1 MKRIID
7 QKATKERIRELRI
20 QRGYT
25 QEEIADIMG
34 GSRSYYNSME
44 TGNRELNEKYLETLA
59 KIFDVDWD
67 EICIYVE
74 SEYDKLEK
82 TMNILDSYRPTN
94 YYMVRYGNLAEDI
107 IDLIKYFGDSKISEY
122 NLLDP
127 IFNNLGFDIKLI
139 NIQAYIQKWNAESD
153 IKNARKI
160 RKKSESLLRY
170 FNEKEICI
178 LAVNRNNQ
186 SERYL
191 ISIDK
196 FIELEDFIYHSLI
209 GNLEFV
215 FEEYDQIH
223 SSLAEEDLD
232 EIISDNIKEEDEDAF
247 FDRLIHYSQAK
258 KHLLDINEYI
268 GKLLDMEETL
278 KQNSEDKNNWHV
290 RQL

>member
-1 MKRIID
+1 MKRRIN

-25 QEEIADIMG
+25 QEEIAEIMG

-44 TGNRELNEKYLETLA
+44 TGNRELNEKYLEKLA
-59 KIFDVDWD
+59 EVFEVNKD

-74 SEYDKLEK
+74 YDYEK
-82 TMNILDSYRPTN
+82 FEEIMNILDSYRPTN

-107 IDLIKYFGDSKISEY
+107 IDLIKYFEDSKISEY

-139 NIQAYIQKWNAESD
+139 NIQTYIQKWNAESD

-160 RKKSESLLRY
+160 RKKSESLLKY

-196 FIELEDFIYHSLI
+196 FLELEDFIYHSLI

-215 FEEYDQIH
+215 FEEYDRLH
-223 SSLAEEDLD
+223 SSPAEE
-232 EIISDNIKEEDEDAF
+232 
-247 FDRLIHYSQAK
+247 
-258 KHLLDINEYI
+258 
-268 GKLLDMEETL
+268 ET
-278 KQNSEDKNNWHV
+278 SS
-290 RQL
+290 

>member
-1 MKRIID
+1 MIFCLY
-7 QKATKERIRELRI
+7 A
-20 QRGYT
+20 
-25 QEEIADIMG
+25 
-34 GSRSYYNSME
+34 YY
-44 TGNRELNEKYLETLA
+44 LTL
-59 KIFDVDWD
+59 
-67 EICIYVE
+67 
-74 SEYDKLEK
+74 
-82 TMNILDSYRPTN
+82 T
-94 YYMVRYGNLAEDI
+94 
-107 IDLIKYFGDSKISEY
+107 
-122 NLLDP
+122 
-127 IFNNLGFDIKLI
+127 FDIKLI

-232 EIISDNIKEEDEDAF
+232 GIISDNMKEDQD
-247 FDRLIHYSQAK
+247 DVIDSLIQ
-258 KHLLDINEYI
+258 
-268 GKLLDMEETL
+268 
-278 KQNSEDKNNWHV
+278 
-290 RQL
+290 

>member
-25 QEEIADIMG
+25 QEEIAEIMG

-44 TGNRELNEKYLETLA
+44 TGNRKLNEKYLETLA

-74 SEYDKLEK
+74 SEYDRLEK

-94 YYMVRYGNLAEDI
+94 YYMVRYGNLVEDI
-107 IDLIKYFGDSKISEY
+107 IDLIKYFYDSKISEY

-139 NIQAYIQKWNAESD
+139 NIQTYIQKWNNESD
-153 IKNARKI
+153 VKNTRKI
-160 RKKSESLLRY
+160 RKKSESLLKY

-178 LAVNRNNQ
+178 LAVNRNDQ
-186 SERYL
+186 SEKYL

-196 FIELEDFIYHSLI
+196 FLELEDFIYHSLI

-223 SSLAEEDLD
+223 SSSAEEDLD
-232 EIISDNIKEEDEDAF
+232 GIISDNTKEDGDDL
-247 FDRLIHYSQAK
+247 FDRLIYYSNAK

-278 KQNSEDKNNWHV
+278 KQNSEEKKK
-290 RQL
+290 